1 MLRIFKKNALLPAFT
16 LVAVFSFMALALPV
30 NAQIVSST
38 SNSPSRSTDVRV
50 GSLMNFASS
59 GCKSS
64 GKVGSS
70 SICTDPATNCSSSDC
85 GLIQEF
91 VTPAINLLA
100 AAFGL
105 IAVISIILGGFNYT
119 TSEGDP
125 QKVSKAKMR
134 LRNTIF
140 AIVSF
145 LFLYAFL
152 NFLIPGG
159 IF

>member
-1 MLRIFKKNALLPAFT
+1 MLRIFKKNALLSAFT
-16 LVAVFSFMALALPV
+16 LVAVFGFMVVALPV
-30 NAQIVSST
+30 NAQAVSNT
-38 SNSPSRSTDVRV
+38 ENNPSRSTDLPV
-50 GSLMNFASS
+50 GSLINFASS
-59 GCKSS
+59 SCKSAS
-64 GKVGSS
+64 TPGSS
-70 SICTDPATNCSSSDC
+70 SVCTDPATKCSTSDC

-91 VTPAINLLA
+91 VTPTINLLA

-105 IAVISIILGGFNYT
+105 IAVISIILGGINYT

-125 QKVSKAKMR
+125 QKVSKAKVR